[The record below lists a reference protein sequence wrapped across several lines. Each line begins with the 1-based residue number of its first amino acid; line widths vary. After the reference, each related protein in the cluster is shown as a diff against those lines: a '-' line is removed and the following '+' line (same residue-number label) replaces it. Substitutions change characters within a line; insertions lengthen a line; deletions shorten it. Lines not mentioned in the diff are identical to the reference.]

1 MIITLTSDFGIKD
14 HYVGALKG
22 MLLSQIPSVQL
33 VDISHEIAAFTVLE
47 AYYVVNSSY
56 RYFPEKTLHLILVDS
71 EINPDNAP
79 VFVQWNNHYFLCG
92 DNGILSLLTYEK
104 PPELIVRLNYTSGV
118 DATSFFVDKVAELVS
133 GKSIFE
139 MGEKVEKLKETQPLR
154 AVVSEDES
162 RITGSIIYVDN
173 YGNAVSNISKELFES
188 VRKGR
193 DFEVSFRS
201 YTITKI
207 YSTYIDYASEKSAEI
222 GGKLA
227 IFNQSGLLEIA
238 LYRGSKHS
246 GGTASSLLGISYQSS
261 ISVKFL

>member
-22 MLLSQIPSVQL
+22 MLLSRVPSAQL
-33 VDISHEIAAFTVLE
+33 VDISHQIAAFTVQE
-47 AYYVVNSSY
+47 AYYVIKSSY
-56 RYFPEKTLHLILVDS
+56 QYFPEKTLHLILVDS
-71 EINPDNAP
+71 EMNQDNVP
-79 VFVQWNNHYFLCG
+79 VFVQWNNQYFLCA
-92 DNGILSLLTYEK
+92 DNGILSLLTHEK
-104 PPELIVRLNYTSGV
+104 NPELIVRLNYTSGM
-118 DATSFFVDKVAELVS
+118 DATSFFVDRVAELVE

-154 AVVSEDES
+154 AVVSEDQS
-162 RITGSIIYVDN
+162 RITGCIIYVDN

-188 VRKGR
+188 IRKGR
-193 DFEVSFRS
+193 DFIVSFRS

-207 YSTYIDYASEKSAEI
+207 YSTYIDYASEKSSEI